1 MIKYLNDDSLRKEK
15 ARLGF
20 EKVKGFNHE
29 NYRTKL
35 LEVFA

>member
-1 MIKYLNDDSLRKEK
+1 MIKYLNEDSLRKEK

-20 EKVKGFNHE
+20 ERVKNFNHE
-29 NYRTKL
+29 NYKTKL